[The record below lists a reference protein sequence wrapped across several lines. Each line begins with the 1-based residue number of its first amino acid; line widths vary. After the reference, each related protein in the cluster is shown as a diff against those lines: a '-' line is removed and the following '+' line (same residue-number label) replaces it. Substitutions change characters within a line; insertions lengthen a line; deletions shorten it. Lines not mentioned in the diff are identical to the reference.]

1 LRRGAGRWHGAG
13 GAGPP
18 APTLRGLAAAG
29 PAPAA
34 ASVRPCP
41 HRLSARHESAKRGIF
56 ETMHARKIRVQ
67 DGRIKLDEP
76 TDLPNGTELVV
87 VPVDELED
95 VVLMQDDG
103 LDDEERQE
111 LLRSIDEG
119 LADVDAGNVHDFK
132 EVVASLGTRT

>member
-1 LRRGAGRWHGAG
+1 MTVLRCYFG
-13 GAGPP
+13 
-18 APTLRGLAAAG
+18 
-29 PAPAA
+29 
-34 ASVRPCP
+34 
-41 HRLSARHESAKRGIF
+41 E
-56 ETMHARKIRVQ
+56 MHARKIRVEN
-67 DGRIKLDEP
+67 GRIKLDEP